1 MEGLVRCR
9 RRVRKR
15 GGGVERMGEKR
26 RNNER
31 ERRGGE
37 GNDGELTWDD
47 RVDEGGRDG
56 VEGKCG

>member
-1 MEGLVRCR
+1 
-9 RRVRKR
+9 
-15 GGGVERMGEKR
+15 MGEKR